1 MKKLMI
7 TLGLLVV
14 MVANVAAQQIKA
26 KDEPL
31 ANVLQQVMK
40 QTGIHFYWLP
50 QEVEGVLVSVDADC
64 RDLDAFMDQLLKG
77 TDLKYTIFNNRYV
90 HVLKNRLLVNQMPA
104 FALWHVGG
112 ENEWVSSSLLTDSKK
127 ADSENKIYVIGN
139 REKPSDAETVELRGI
154 ITSFKTGEPM
164 MGVNM
169 VVKEPVWSA
178 AVSGLDGEYV
188 IKVPKGE
195 VIVELS
201 GMGTT
206 DTRRR
211 LMVYADGRLDI
222 ELEDKLYT
230 LGEVT
235 VTAGK
240 RQNVQDVQMGVQ
252 KFEIQELKT
261 IPTAFGELDILK
273 VVQTLPGVK
282 TMGEASGGFNVRG
295 GATDQNLIQFNENT
309 VYNPTHLFGFFS
321 AFNGNVMEDMELYKS
336 SIPPKYGGRISSVLD
351 INSRKGDKEEF
362 HGEVSIGLLTSSFNV
377 EGPLKKQ
384 KTSFLASG
392 RTTYSDW
399 ILGIIPEKS
408 GYKDGKAG
416 FYDMNL
422 VLSHQFSQRDNIYL
436 SGYYSYDRFNFIDEE
451 KYNYS
456 NLNASAKWI
465 HLFKD
470 NFRSAVSVGYD
481 HYDYATKSYANEND
495 AYKMSFNINQYFLK
509 ADFEHAGLDN
519 HTMNWGIN
527 TLLYDVLP
535 GKVAPISD
543 VSLRKPQTMQKEKA
557 LEAAVYANEEWN
569 ITERFSVSAGARYSL
584 FSAYGPRTF
593 QTYMEGELPSVH
605 NVMDTVTVTGNKN
618 LKTYHGADFRV
629 SLRYSFWDDFSV
641 KASFNTMRQYIHKVS
656 NTMIMSPT
664 DTWKLSDQYI
674 KPQRGKQ
681 YSVGLYKDFMDGGIE
696 TSVEVYYKKLDDYL
710 DYRSGAKLLMN
721 PHLETDVLPTE
732 GRAYGVEFMVKKP
745 SGKLNGWVSYTYS
758 RTELRQSDARIT
770 SPVNNG
776 EWYPAEYD
784 KPHEVKLVGNYQF
797 TKRYSASFNFDYST
811 GRPQTM
817 PVSKYYDHT
826 IGAPSFFYTNRNE
839 VRIPD
844 YMRMDVS
851 FNIKPSHKLTAKTHR
866 FFTIG
871 IYNLLGRKNVYSIY
885 FKNEGGEGVKGYKMS
900 IFGAPIPY
908 VSYNIKF

>member
-1 MKKLMI
+1 MKKLMMI
-7 TLGLLVV
+7 WVLLVV
-14 MVANVAAQQIKA
+14 FTDHVVAQQIKVTD
-26 KDEPL
+26 KPL
-31 ANVLQQVMK
+31 SGVLQQIQM
-40 QTGIHFYWLP
+40 QTDVRFYWIP
-50 QEVEGVLVSVDADC
+50 QEVEGVLVSLDADC
-64 RDLDAFMDQLLKG
+64 KDIEAVMKQLLSG
-77 TDLKYTIFNNRYV
+77 TDLKYTIFNGRYI
-90 HVLKNRLLVNQMPA
+90 HVLKNRTLVNQMPA
-104 FALWHVGG
+104 FTLWHTSHVEGQL
-112 ENEWVSSSLLTDSKK
+112 SSSLLTDSRK

-139 REKPSDAETVELRGI
+139 REKPSMNEMVELRGV

-169 VVKEPVWSA
+169 VVKEPKWSA

-188 IKVPKGE
+188 LNVPKGE
-195 VIVELS
+195 VEIELS

-206 DTRRR
+206 NSRRR
-211 LMVYADGRLDI
+211 LMVYDNGRLDI

-252 KFEIQELKT
+252 KFDVQELKT

-273 VVQTLPGVK
+273 IVQTLPGVK

-309 VYNPTHLFGFFS
+309 IYNPTHLFGFFS
-321 AFNGNVMEDMELYKS
+321 SFNGNVMEDMELYKS

-351 INSRKGDKEEF
+351 VSSRKGDKEEF
-362 HGEVSIGLLTSSFNV
+362 HGEVSVGLLTSSFNV
-377 EGPLKKQ
+377 EGPLKKK

-399 ILGIIPEKS
+399 ILGLIPEKS

-416 FYDMNL
+416 FYDLNL
-422 VLSHQFSQRDNIYL
+422 VLSHQFSQRDNLYL
-436 SGYYSYDRFNFIDEE
+436 SGYYSYDRFNFIEEE

-456 NLNASAKWI
+456 NMNASAKWV

-481 HYDYATKSYANEND
+481 HYDYATHSYANDND
-495 AYKMSFNINQYFLK
+495 AYKMTFNINQYFLK
-509 ADFEHAGLDN
+509 TDFEHAGLGN
-519 HTMNWGIN
+519 HTLNWGVN
-527 TLLYDVLP
+527 ALLYDVVP
-535 GKVAPISD
+535 GKIVPTTEA
-543 VSLRKPQTMQKEKA
+543 SLRKAQTMQKEKA
-557 LEAAVYANEEWN
+557 LEAAVYGNEEWD
-569 ITERFSVSAGARYSL
+569 ITDRFTISAGARYSMFGAL
-584 FSAYGPRTF
+584 GPRTY
-593 QTYMEGELPSVH
+593 QTYVEGELPTIH
-605 NVMDTVTVTGNKN
+605 NVVDTVDVTGNKSIQ
-618 LKTYHGADFRV
+618 TYQGVDVRL
-629 SLRYSFWDDFSV
+629 SLRYSLWDNFSI
-641 KASFNTMRQYIHKVS
+641 KASYNTMRQYIHKVS

-664 DTWKLSDQYI
+664 DTWKLSDRYI

-681 YSVGLYKDFMDGGIE
+681 YSVGLYQDFMDGGVE
-696 TSVEVYYKKLDDYL
+696 ASVEGYYKELDDYL

-721 PHLETDVLPTE
+721 PHLETDVVPTE
-732 GRAYGVEFMVKKP
+732 GRAYGVEVMLKKP
-745 SGKLNGWVSYTYS
+745 SGKLNGWMSYTYS
-758 RTELRQSDARIT
+758 RTELRQSDPRIIN
-770 SPVNNG
+770 PVNGG

-826 IGAPSFFYTNRNE
+826 VGAPSFFYTNRNE

-844 YMRMDVS
+844 YMRMDIS

-871 IYNLLGRKNVYSIY
+871 VYNVLGRKNVYSIY
-885 FKNEGGEGVKGYKMS
+885 FMNEGDEGVKGYKMS
-900 IFGAPIPY
+900 IFGSPIPY